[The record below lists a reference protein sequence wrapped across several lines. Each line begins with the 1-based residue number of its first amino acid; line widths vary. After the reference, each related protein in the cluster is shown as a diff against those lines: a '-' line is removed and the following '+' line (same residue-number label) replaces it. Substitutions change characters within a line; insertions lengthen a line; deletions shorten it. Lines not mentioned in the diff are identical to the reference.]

1 MTCAEPSPCIGVE
14 ELVEPDV
21 VLPVFVIVEQF
32 ISVVD
37 GSAPIVASDKDMLQA
52 MLDLFCNM
60 A

>member
-1 MTCAEPSPCIGVE
+1 MTCAEPSPRVGVE

-21 VLPVFVIVEQF
+21 VLPVFVIVEQV